1 MNLNELISPLV
12 SSAILIVLTIL
23 GLVIDQIISR
33 RVARMIQATSRFH
46 EGRRQ
51 QLLTLVYILRWAA
64 SAMIAGIGL
73 LMLLSTIGVDIT
85 PLLASVGVA
94 SLAISLGAQT
104 LIKDLVGGFLILV
117 ENQYAVGDT
126 IHVGSV
132 SGQVERLTL
141 RATYVR
147 DINGHLH
154 VIPNGEV
161 RIVSNQTREWSCA
174 LVDVGVAYEE
184 DIDRAL
190 CVLKTAAEAFA
201 QDPEFEPHLLETP
214 KVLGPLALA
223 DWSVTVRLTVK
234 TKPGKQWQVARGLR
248 RQILVACE
256 QEGVTLP
263 YPRQEVWVRGQEPDH
278 PESGNERDRTGK
290 EVL

>member
-23 GLVIDQIISR
+23 GLVIGQLISR
-33 RVARMIQATSRFH
+33 RATRLIQATSRFH

-104 LIKDLVGGFLILV
+104 LIKDLVGGLLILV

-147 DINGHLH
+147 
-154 VIPNGEV
+154 
-161 RIVSNQTREWSCA
+161 SCA

-201 QDPEFEPHLLETP
+201 QVPEFEPHLLETP

-234 TKPGKQWQVARGLR
+234 TKPGKQWKVARGLR

-263 YPRQEVWVRGQEPDH
+263 YPRQEVWVRGQGPDH
-278 PESGNERDRTGK
+278 PEPGNERGQTGK
-290 EVL
+290 EVH

>member
-1 MNLNELISPLV
+1 MYLNELTSLLI

-23 GLVIDQIISR
+23 GLVITRLVSR
-33 RVARMIQATSRFH
+33 RVARMIQTTGRVH

-51 QLLTLVYILRWAA
+51 QLLTLVYILQWVA
-64 SAMIAGIGL
+64 SILVVGIGL
-73 LMLLSTIGVDIT
+73 LMLLSTLGVDIT

-94 SLAISLGAQT
+94 GLAISLGAQT

-117 ENQYAVGDT
+117 ENQCAVGDT
-126 IHVGSV
+126 IHVGGV

-141 RATYVR
+141 RATYAR
-147 DINGHLH
+147 DLNGHLH

-161 RIVSNQTREWSCA
+161 CIVSNQTREWSCA

-190 CVLKTAAEAFA
+190 CVLKTAAEVFA

-223 DWSVTVRLTVK
+223 DWSVMVRLMIK

-256 QEGVTLP
+256 QERVTLP
-263 YPRQEVWVRGQEPDH
+263 YPRQEVWVRGKGPDH
-278 PESGNERDRTGK
+278 PEPSNEQGRTGK
-290 EVL
+290 EVH